1 MEQLKTIAIRVPPEL
16 HQQLVLLA
24 NLSERPL
31 AEEVRLAVDEH
42 IARRSSEVD
51 LTAQAEKALAEI
63 DKDAASRRA
72 AIESL
77 LEGPKATA
85 DPDAKRGR
93 KGGRSG

>member
-1 MEQLKTIAIRVPPEL
+1 MELKTIAIRVPPAL

-24 NLSERPL
+24 QLGGRPL

-42 IARRSSEVD
+42 IALRSSEVD
-51 LTAQAEKALAEI
+51 LTAQAKVALAEI

-77 LEGPKATA
+77 LEGPKAAA